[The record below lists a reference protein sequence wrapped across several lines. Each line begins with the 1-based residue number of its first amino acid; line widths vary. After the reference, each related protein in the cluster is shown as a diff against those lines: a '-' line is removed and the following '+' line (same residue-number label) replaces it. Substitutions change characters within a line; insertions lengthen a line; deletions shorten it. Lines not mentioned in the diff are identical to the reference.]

1 MCKDIKH
8 VLARCGTCRLFNT
21 QKPHVELGRMPVA
34 YYPHQIVSMD
44 LVGPF
49 PRSRF
54 GHSYLFTLIDHLTGW
69 ADAYPIAHKNSGTIA
84 NILASRY
91 FPQYNSP
98 EILISDN
105 RTEFCNAEV
114 NGLLSSYGIKHNRTT
129 AYNPASN
136 EKIEIFHRT
145 LKSILR
151 KLVHK
156 CSSDWE
162 TQLGPA
168 LMAYRNTL
176 HTSTG
181 FSPFECLYGRK
192 GRLAFQKSVNKPMTD
207 TNNDR
212 FQTLH
217 STWRM
222 ARQQID
228 LTRQDNER
236 LVLSKWTVAD
246 KLNVG
251 GSVLLLK
258 R

>member
-54 GHSYLFTLIDHLTGW
+54 GHSYLFTVIDHLTGW

-136 EKIEIFHRT
+136 EQIEIFHRT

-192 GRLAFQKSVNKPMTD
+192 GRLAF
-207 TNNDR
+207 
-212 FQTLH
+212 
-217 STWRM
+217 
-222 ARQQID
+222 
-228 LTRQDNER
+228 
-236 LVLSKWTVAD
+236 
-246 KLNVG
+246 
-251 GSVLLLK
+251 
-258 R
+258 